1 MKNTNSLKA
10 HKHNDLIQAR
20 YSALTMPE
28 QLLLLAVIGQ
38 SDPRK
43 LTAETPVE
51 LTVSAF
57 RDLVD
62 AKGGSSYDEL
72 KKAVK
77 RLFNR
82 SVTIANPDPD
92 DPALT
97 ETETRWISSINYYK
111 GDGRIRLYFAP
122 KILPYLA
129 NLNSNYTSFFIR
141 YVANF
146 QSKYGIR
153 LYEILIQWQSKGS
166 REIEIDW
173 LRQTWQ
179 LENKYK
185 AIKDLK
191 RWVIEPAIND
201 INTHSNLWVK
211 MGQRKRGRRVVAL
224 QFTFGL
230 KHPEKKKKKLTREY
244 IEKHAHPG
252 ETWERAAAR
261 LKSE

>member
-1 MKNTNSLKA
+1 MDIKNTLKA

-77 RLFNR
+77 RLYNR
-82 SVTIANPDPD
+82 SVIIANPDPD

-122 KILPYLA
+122 KIIPYLA

-141 YVANF
+141 HVANF
-146 QSKYGIR
+146 KSKYGVR
-153 LYEILIQWQSKGS
+153 LYELLIQWRSKGS

-173 LRQTWQ
+173 LRKTWQ

-185 AIKDLK
+185 AMKDLK
-191 RWVIEPAIND
+191 KDVIAPAMKD
-201 INTHSNLWVK
+201 INQHSNFWVK
-211 MGQRKRGRRVVAL
+211 FGQRKSGRRVVAF

-230 KHPEKKKKKLTREY
+230 KHPENKKKKLTREY
-244 IEKHAHPG
+244 IEKHARPG
-252 ETWERAAAR
+252 ETWEQAAAR
-261 LKSE
+261 LKSA